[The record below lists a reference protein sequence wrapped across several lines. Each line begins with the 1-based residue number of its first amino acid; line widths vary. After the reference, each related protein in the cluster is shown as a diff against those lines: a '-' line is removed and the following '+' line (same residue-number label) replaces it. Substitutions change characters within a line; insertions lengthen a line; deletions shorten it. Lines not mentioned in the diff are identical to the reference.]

1 MQIGSHASGSV
12 VSLVSCSSA
21 STASS
26 IFDSAG
32 DQNHAAAP
40 SDHTDG
46 ETDHFLDD
54 GDDSRY
60 GNGGFVEGSMESYLA
75 FADAESMSSG
85 TSDSQDGSDGSSPS
99 DNSLWR
105 PQTPYTPSD
114 EFEEEYTKQ
123 LGLYSGEGGEHLFE
137 QPSLDLSMSID
148 GSQWPASESTPPY
161 ELSEPGIEQDTPI
174 YVPQHV
180 IEGAR
185 GNVDSVGPWTVYTDG
200 QISVGADERDEWD
213 ELAYWGLHM
222 LVKQHAPV
230 SSQQVIEVIDDIDNA
245 VTEPMDKIW
254 ATSEEFE
261 VWVEE
266 SLKLKGLLLSPPCR
280 PGSRLFL

>member
-161 ELSEPGIEQDTPI
+161 EHSEAAEQDTPACR
-174 YVPQHV
+174 PQQVVQSGHGSDD
-180 IEGAR
+180 E
-185 GNVDSVGPWTVYTDG
+185 VGSWTVYTDG
-200 QISVGADERDEWD
+200 LIDVGADERDEWD
-213 ELAYWGLHM
+213 ELSHWALNI
-222 LVKQHAPV
+222 LADQHAEA
-230 SSQQVIEVIDDIDNA
+230 SSQQVIEIFDNA
-245 VTEPMDKIW
+245 DNTMSEPIDKIW
-254 ATSEEFE
+254 ATPEAFQA
-261 VWVEE
+261 WVEG
-266 SLKLKGLLLSPPCR
+266 SLGLNGALLLR
-280 PGSRLFL
+280 PYRRNQFV